1 MWWFLAPVGLVLIV
15 VVAACSG
22 NGYQGPLIADRR
34 VHDLSPHGGE
44 EVPNPVTISWE
55 ADVEAGEASGLWF
68 VLHLDTSMVPPGD
81 SIITHAG
88 ATCADVPACIDAGQ
102 VFDHGIFLTDQTS
115 VEVGD
120 LFPGD
125 HRYTVLLVNRDGVRE
140 TASAWNGAFSVARS

>member
-1 MWWFLAPVGLVLIV
+1 MRVLLGLAAIVALVS

-22 NGYQGPLIADRR
+22 SPGPLVPDRR
-34 VHDLSPHGGE
+34 VSGLSPRNT
-44 EVPNPVTISWE
+44 EVTNPVTISWD
-55 ADVEAGEASGLWF
+55 ADFEPGEASGLWF

-88 ATCADVPACIDAGQ
+88 ATCADVPACIEAGQ
-102 VFDHGIFLTDQTS
+102 VFDHGIFLTDRTS

-140 TASAWNGAFSVARS
+140 TASGWNGAFSVPRT